1 MIILDTTVL
10 LLKVCHT
17 STEIPKAFEHRTE
30 PELSAR
36 DLAVH
41 YRTLTF
47 ESGLV
52 SLSGCS
58 DAWYDSP

>member
-41 YRTLTF
+41 HRTLTF
-47 ESGLV
+47 ESGFSFIEWLQ
-52 SLSGCS
+52 
-58 DAWYDSP
+58 